1 MELLRYERVEDTLM
15 WFGNGISLQFVTS
28 FAWKLNGERRF
39 YYSEFEYA
47 GTAKYPESE
56 TNPLVSVKRDMTH
69 CFLCINNKN
78 NGIGIIIRQGSL
90 PGLES
95 ALSTVSKWFTVD
107 YNKCFKKDGNHLRIT
122 AGQYTWVSIGKG
134 MALKFEP
141 TVIEKNDEDIEAA
154 RMYLNDTKVFVDL
167 TAETINEFLVI
178 IQKIDYYKSAAIAMA
193 AFEMQQA
200 ERDKIRV
207 VMDDTKKKVARE
219 ESLFKKNRKRG
230 SGGFFSK
237 GEEDD

>member
-1 MELLRYERVEDTLM
+1 
-15 WFGNGISLQFVTS
+15 
-28 FAWKLNGERRF
+28 
-39 YYSEFEYA
+39 
-47 GTAKYPESE
+47 
-56 TNPLVSVKRDMTH
+56 
-69 CFLCINNKN
+69 
-78 NGIGIIIRQGSL
+78 
-90 PGLES
+90 
-95 ALSTVSKWFTVD
+95 
-107 YNKCFKKDGNHLRIT
+107 
-122 AGQYTWVSIGKG
+122 